1 MSLSSYDFSLDDA
14 WAVAKDNVDFDLRD
28 VVVAGKSDGIEDSR
42 YVRPRVYESIAG
54 MVAYE
59 NARDF
64 VDGWIREIRPGFRLF
79 AVVSGDFV
87 FGDVLSAMATRGLHM
102 RHVTIQTLSLSE
114 RNIDALGQVMDHF
127 PDMRLR
133 LALSDYFYSH
143 ERHPGQLVPRI
154 YETLDR
160 DDRLDVAFAST
171 HMKIIT
177 VETASGGKLVID
189 GSANLRSS
197 RNIEQFR
204 VECDAELYDWIE
216 AVNDR
221 IFAAYSTINKDRP
234 YPKSLRY
241 SGLWGAVTDEGRKR

>member
-1 MSLSSYDFSLDDA
+1 MGFDFSLNDS
-14 WAVAKDNVDFDLRD
+14 WAVAQDNLDFDLSEVRL
-28 VVVAGKSDGIEDSR
+28 AGESDGIEDSR
-42 YVRPRVYESIAG
+42 YIRPRIYESIKGKVCYA
-54 MVAYE
+54 

-87 FGDVLSAMATRGLHM
+87 FGDVLLAMATRGLNISRM
-102 RHVTIQTLSLSE
+102 TIETLSLSE
-114 RNIDALGQVMDHF
+114 RNIEALGQMMEHL

-133 LALSDYFYSH
+133 LALSDYFYAH
-143 ERHPGQLVPRI
+143 ERRPGQLVPKL
-154 YETLDR
+154 YETLDV

-171 HMKIIT
+171 HMKIVTIL
-177 VETASGGKLVID
+177 TANGGKVVID

-204 VECDAELYDWIE
+204 VECDPDLYDWIE
-216 AVNDR
+216 DMNDR
-221 IFAAYSTINKDRP
+221 IFDAYSTINKDRP

-241 SGLWGAVTDEGRKR
+241 SGLWGAVQPKEARK